1 MNITANKTF
10 LKRIIKYYNKYHFS
24 CFTIKDIDRIEI
36 EENHFNIV
44 FNNSTKGQI
53 YFCEIN

>member
-1 MNITANKTF
+1 MNITANTTF

-24 CFTIKDIDRIEI
+24 CFTIKDIDSIEI
-36 EENHFNIV
+36 GENYFNIV

>member
-1 MNITANKTF
+1 MNITADNTF

-24 CFTIKDIDRIEI
+24 CFTIKDINSIEI
-36 EENHFNIV
+36 GENHFNIV
-44 FNNSTKGQI
+44 FNNSIKGQI